1 MVFVSAVLYNATSVI
16 EWVDGMFKLNGF
28 SRAIRKSAVIF
39 GGVLLLLSCDNPTPP
54 ATVAPEE
61 TPMAPETTETLPQP
75 SVLTRG
81 MYSDFQFNP
90 HHLENDQQQALLHD
104 LFEGLVIYDSQG
116 KLFPGVAEHWET
128 SDNKNWVFILRED
141 AKWSNGEPL
150 TAADFVRSW
159 RELATSQSPLKTYL
173 AFLK

>member
-1 MVFVSAVLYNATSVI
+1 MCK
-16 EWVDGMFKLNGF
+16 FKNFFRRL
-28 SRAIRKSAVIF
+28 RRSAVIL

-54 ATVAPEE
+54 SATVVQEE
-61 TPMAPETTETLPQP
+61 MPIVPQTMETLSQP

-81 MYSDFQFNP
+81 MYSDFQFDP
-90 HHLENDQQQALLHD
+90 HHLDNDQQQALLHD
-104 LFEGLVIYDSQG
+104 LFEGLVIYDPQG

-150 TAADFVRSW
+150 TAVDFVRSW

-173 AFLK
+173 AFLNAEFTIQVQQKKKYSSTRI